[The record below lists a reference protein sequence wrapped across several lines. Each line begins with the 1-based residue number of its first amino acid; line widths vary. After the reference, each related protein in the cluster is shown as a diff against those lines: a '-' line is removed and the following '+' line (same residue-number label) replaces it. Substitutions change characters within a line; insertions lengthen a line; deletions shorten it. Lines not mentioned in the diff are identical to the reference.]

1 MISSSKRVA
10 GLLAAL
16 AMVVAV
22 ALLGHAE
29 LTPGSAVAPS
39 SAAASIPAIN
49 RNLVVLDPAHG
60 GPDGGATLAG
70 SAAEKDVTLALASRL
85 RAALGAAGFTILST
99 RDSDPAT
106 VLTTDQRADIVNR
119 THPLACLVLHA
130 TNAGSGVH
138 IYTSTLPAPAP
149 PDNVADTPPPFVP
162 VPWDEA
168 QTASIHESMQLA
180 ADLTSAL
187 GSANLPATSGRA
199 ALRPLDNLTCPAVAV
214 ELAPLVAAGAD
225 PTAVTDPDYQQRIA
239 ATLATALQAVRDH
252 PPSPATSSPGASQ

>member
-119 THPLACLVLHA
+119 THVAQDQDECLLAAQLV
-130 TNAGSGVH
+130 
-138 IYTSTLPAPAP
+138 I
-149 PDNVADTPPPFVP
+149 
-162 VPWDEA
+162 EA
-168 QTASIHESMQLA
+168 QNKAKFVSIK
-180 ADLTSAL
+180 D
-187 GSANLPATSGRA
+187 
-199 ALRPLDNLTCPAVAV
+199 
-214 ELAPLVAAGAD
+214 
-225 PTAVTDPDYQQRIA
+225 
-239 ATLATALQAVRDH
+239 
-252 PPSPATSSPGASQ
+252 